1 MFKGNLITLFHLEY
15 LPAPVLV
22 RLVAGDVVEVPQTL
36 DGLRPQEVVRVVG
49 LHVEVCGGTGFRVK
63 VSDLRGEKGRLPGE
77 RHVARVRHLLR
88 PCELQRVKL
97 WELVTEDLTV
107 SKN

>member
-49 LHVEVCGGTGFRVK
+49 LHVEVGGGAGLRVE
-63 VSDLRGEKGRLPGE
+63 VRDLRREEGGLPGE

-88 PCELQRVKL
+88 PRELQIVK
-97 WELVTEDLTV
+97 
-107 SKN
+107 